1 MLLIIAD
8 HYFDLC
14 FFFLFFFSFSAPASG
29 GVQEVTYP
37 PWSLWVLTISF
48 GIGISPSFPNIMGLA
63 SKLYPWAF
71 TGAIQST
78 FGIAAN
84 AGNGALP
91 GLAGLLTEWKSV
103 GSLAFVYVPLI
114 GVCVMQILLLMLY
127 CWKPKVDGGRRS

>member
-1 MLLIIAD
+1 
-8 HYFDLC
+8 
-14 FFFLFFFSFSAPASG
+14 
-29 GVQEVTYP
+29 
-37 PWSLWVLTISF
+37 
-48 GIGISPSFPNIMGLA
+48 MGLA